1 MLHLDS
7 NQFTGTIPSSLAN
20 LPLCKSTQS
29 LVLIQVCPYSAHARR
44 PPNFQRHSV
53 LSDSNLTGTL
63 DAFCGIDL
71 ILLQQILAVH
81 KTSFTAYAPSL
92 PIAGD
97 PNFACTELFSTQTI
111 LSCYLFP
118 VWMYWWLNVFTLEKQ
133 HGLNTQM
140 ILSCYISWMNILKAI
155 RIHKP
160 CIAK

>member
-63 DAFCGIDL
+63 DVFCGIDFDFFAANTCSAQVEL
-71 ILLQQILAVH
+71 HCAWCE
-81 KTSFTAYAPSL
+81 
-92 PIAGD
+92 
-97 PNFACTELFSTQTI
+97 PNFVCKELLSTQRI
-111 LSCYLFP
+111 LSWYASSVNISMAACLYPSHATRSEHADDPSMLHFLGEYLES
-118 VWMYWWLNVFTLEKQ
+118 N
-133 HGLNTQM
+133 
-140 ILSCYISWMNILKAI
+140 
-155 RIHKP
+155 
-160 CIAK
+160 